1 MKKKLV
7 IALLTVGCVISLS
20 ACAEKEEN
28 QESNNNGSITESVS
42 TETDS
47 DIQEETLQEEQ
58 SNESSENDNAS
69 MVLESQLGYS
79 MKYNPTAFTLNNT
92 EDTDTYTYNT
102 TESLDAPVYLS
113 VQKHSDT
120 DAQTLAEGLA
130 LQSGIDGVE
139 VQDAYFGADSI
150 ETKNVYIEKEMDGVK
165 QIQVFYAIPA
175 GEGSLLLEITSY
187 AGVTEAVDVELEEM
201 LATFTLTAE

>member
-7 IALLTVGCVISLS
+7 IALLTVGCVISLT
-20 ACAEKEEN
+20 ACAGKEEN
-28 QESNNNGSITESVS
+28 NKNESNVEAVS
-42 TETDS
+42 TENES
-47 DIQEETLQEEQ
+47 DIQSEETIQEEQ
-58 SNESSENDNAS
+58 ENESSEEEGTS
-69 MVLESQLGYS
+69 LVFESNLGYS
-79 MKYNPTAFTLNNT
+79 MTYNPAAFILNNT
-92 EDTDTYTYNT
+92 DDMDTYTYNT
-102 TESLDAPVYLS
+102 IESLDAPVYLS
-113 VQKHSDT
+113 VQKHSDM
-120 DAQTLAEGLA
+120 DVQTLAEGIA
-130 LQSGIDGVE
+130 LQSGVDGVE

>member
-7 IALLTVGCVISLS
+7 IALLTVGCVISLT
-20 ACAEKEEN
+20 ACAGKAEN
-28 QESNNNGSITESVS
+28 NKNESNAEAVS
-42 TETDS
+42 TENES
-47 DIQEETLQEEQ
+47 DIQSEETIQEEQ
-58 SNESSENDNAS
+58 ENESSEEEGTS
-69 MVLESQLGYS
+69 LVFESNLGYS
-79 MKYNPTAFTLNNT
+79 MTYNPAAFILNNT
-92 EDTDTYTYNT
+92 DDTDTYTYNT
-102 TESLDAPVYLS
+102 IESLDAPVYLS
-113 VQKHSDT
+113 VQKHSDM
-120 DAQTLAEGLA
+120 DVQTLAEGIA
-130 LQSGIDGVE
+130 LQSGVDGVE

>member
-7 IALLTVGCVISLS
+7 IALLTVGCVISLT
-20 ACAEKEEN
+20 ACAGKEEN
-28 QESNNNGSITESVS
+28 NKNESNVEAVS
-42 TETDS
+42 TENES
-47 DIQEETLQEEQ
+47 DIQSEETIQEEQ
-58 SNESSENDNAS
+58 ENESSEEEGTS
-69 MVLESQLGYS
+69 LVFESNLGYS
-79 MKYNPTAFTLNNT
+79 MTYNPAAFILNNT
-92 EDTDTYTYNT
+92 DDTDTYTYNT
-102 TESLDAPVYLS
+102 IESLDAPVYLS
-113 VQKHSDT
+113 VQKHSDM
-120 DAQTLAEGLA
+120 DVQTLAEGIA
-130 LQSGIDGVE
+130 LQSGVDGVE